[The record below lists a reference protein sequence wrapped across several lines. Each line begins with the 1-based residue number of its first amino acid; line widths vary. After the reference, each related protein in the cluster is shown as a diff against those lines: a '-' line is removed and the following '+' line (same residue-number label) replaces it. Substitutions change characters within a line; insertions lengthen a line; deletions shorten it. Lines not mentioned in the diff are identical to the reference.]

1 MTAEEVNTVLGS
13 NREMVISFF
22 NENVKVDNFYTLR
35 WFMIRVLNEATLSWA
50 RRKNIG
56 EKEIQSV
63 LSRVMRNYRQISK
76 GYVSN
81 YAKAVNYFGKEKAN
95 QNLNAK

>member
-1 MTAEEVNTVLGS
+1 M
-13 NREMVISFF
+13 
-22 NENVKVDNFYTLR
+22 
-35 WFMIRVLNEATLSWA
+35 A

-63 LSRVMRNYRQISK
+63 LSRVMRNYPQISK

-95 QNLNAK
+95 QILNAK

>member
-1 MTAEEVNTVLGS
+1 
-13 NREMVISFF
+13 MVYDKSFKRSYP
-22 NENVKVDNFYTLR
+22 V
-35 WFMIRVLNEATLSWA
+35 
-50 RRKNIG
+50 G

-63 LSRVMRNYRQISK
+63 LSRVMRNYPQISK

-95 QNLNAK
+95 QILNAK

>member
-1 MTAEEVNTVLGS
+1 MTAEEVNTVLSS

-63 LSRVMRNYRQISK
+63 LSGVMRNYPQISK
-76 GYVSN
+76 GHVSN

-95 QNLNAK
+95 QILNAK

>member
-63 LSRVMRNYRQISK
+63 LSRVMLNYPQISK

-95 QNLNAK
+95 QILNAK

>member
-63 LSRVMRNYRQISK
+63 LSRVMRN
-76 GYVSN
+76 VSN

-95 QNLNAK
+95 QILNAK

>member
-22 NENVKVDNFYTLR
+22 DENVKVDNFYTLR
-35 WFMIRVLNEATLSWA
+35 WFMIRVLSEATLSWA
-50 RRKNIG
+50 KRKNIG

-63 LSRVMRNYRQISK
+63 MSRVMHNYPQISK

-95 QNLNAK
+95 QILNAK

>member
-1 MTAEEVNTVLGS
+1 MTAEEVNTVLSS

-22 NENVKVDNFYTLR
+22 NENVKADNFYTLK
-35 WFMIRVLNEATLSWA
+35 WFMIRVLTEATLSWA
-50 RRKNIG
+50 RRKSIG

-63 LSRVMRNYRQISK
+63 LSGVMRNYPQISK

-81 YAKAVNYFGKEKAN
+81 YAKAVNYFGKEKAD
-95 QNLNAK
+95 QILNTK

>member
-1 MTAEEVNTVLGS
+1 MTAEEVSTVLGS
-13 NREMVISFF
+13 NREMIISFF
-22 NENVKVDNFYTLR
+22 DENVKADNFYTLK

-63 LSRVMRNYRQISK
+63 LSKVIRNYPQISK
-76 GYVSN
+76 DYISN
-81 YAKAVNYFGKEKAN
+81 YAKAVNYFGREKAN
-95 QNLNAK
+95 QILNAK

>member
-50 RRKNIG
+50 RRKKHRRKRNTVSA
-56 EKEIQSV
+56 EQS
-63 LSRVMRNYRQISK
+63 
-76 GYVSN
+76 
-81 YAKAVNYFGKEKAN
+81 
-95 QNLNAK
+95 NA

>member
-63 LSRVMRNYRQISK
+63 LSRVMRNYPQISK
-76 GYVSN
+76 GYVGN

-95 QNLNAK
+95 QILNAK

>member
-35 WFMIRVLNEATLSWA
+35 WFMIRVLNEATLS
-50 RRKNIG
+50 
-56 EKEIQSV
+56 
-63 LSRVMRNYRQISK
+63 
-76 GYVSN
+76 
-81 YAKAVNYFGKEKAN
+81 
-95 QNLNAK
+95 

>member
-1 MTAEEVNTVLGS
+1 MTAEEVNTVLSS
-13 NREMVISFF
+13 NRGMVISFF
-22 NENVKVDNFYTLR
+22 SENVKADNFYTLK
-35 WFMIRVLNEATLSWA
+35 WFMIRVLTEATLSWA

-63 LSRVMRNYRQISK
+63 LSRVMRNYPQISK

-81 YAKAVNYFGKEKAN
+81 YAKAVNYFGKEKAD
-95 QNLNAK
+95 QILNAK

>member
-1 MTAEEVNTVLGS
+1 MTAEEVNTVLSS

-22 NENVKVDNFYTLR
+22 NENVKADNFYTLR

-63 LSRVMRNYRQISK
+63 LSRVMRNYPQISK
-76 GYVSN
+76 GCVSN
-81 YAKAVNYFGKEKAN
+81 YAKAVNYFGKGKAD
-95 QNLNAK
+95 QILNAK